1 MKSIKSIKTY
11 MIALAA
17 GIIAFSCS
25 SDDDNTPPEVI
36 NEEEVITTV
45 RVQLNNAAGNVT
57 LQSVDSDGEDGPNP
71 PVITIVGDIMA
82 NTTYNG
88 TVMFLN
94 ETEDPA
100 ENITEEVEEED
111 DEHQVFFTPAA
122 GLNVTTEYGNFDGN
136 GNPLG
141 TVFTLT
147 TGDAS
152 NGNFTVT
159 LRHEPTKPNNG
170 LADAGGETDIEVTFD
185 VTVQ

>member
-1 MKSIKSIKTY
+1 MKTIKSMKAF

-17 GIIAFSCS
+17 GVIVISCS
-25 SDDDNTPPEVI
+25 SDDDNTPEVI
-36 NEEEVITTV
+36 NEEEVITTL
-45 RVQLNNAAGNVT
+45 RVQLTDGTNLIT
-57 LQSVDSDGEDGPNP
+57 LESFDEDGDDGPDA
-71 PVITIVGDIMA
+71 PVITITGDIAA
-82 NTTYNG
+82 NTTYAG
-88 TVMFLN
+88 TVAFLN

-111 DEHQVFFTPAA
+111 DEHQVFYTPAP
-122 GLNVTTEYGNFDGN
+122 GLNITTEYGNFDDD

-159 LRHEPTKPNNG
+159 LRHEPTKPNTG
-170 LADAGGETDIEVTFD
+170 LADAGGETDIEVTFA